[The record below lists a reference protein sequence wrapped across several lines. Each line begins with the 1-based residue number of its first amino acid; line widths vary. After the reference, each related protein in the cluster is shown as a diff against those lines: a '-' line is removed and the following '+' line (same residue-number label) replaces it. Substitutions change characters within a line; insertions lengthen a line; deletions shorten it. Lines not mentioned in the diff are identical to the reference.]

1 MTGERCQSSRPAGE
15 ANLQGFPFIL
25 TPEVLN
31 RGMCFTLSLLPRV
44 IPALLGVGIALPV
57 GATDWIDLF
66 DGKTTAG
73 WTPRSEVVR
82 FEAKD
87 GVLELLSRTNCW
99 VTTEISMSD
108 FEAELE
114 VLLPEDAR
122 RVNFNSGFAY
132 RCTGEE
138 GKPKGYQCEIDLQKP
153 AGIYGIGLGGWLYPG
168 KGGGQGASYRER
180 VQGLLKERDWNHFR
194 VVARGSLVKTY
205 LNGKLVAEVHEKR
218 QVKGY
223 FGIQHHG
230 KGGTVRFRNIRA
242 RRLYPNI
249 LWITAEDM
257 SPYLGCYGDSFANT
271 PNLDRFAEESVRYTR
286 AFAAAPVC
294 SPSRACLIT
303 GMNTV
308 SLGAH
313 QMRSAFPIPDEV
325 VAFPSY
331 MRRAGYYTTN
341 NVKTDYNTGAASRL
355 IEEGWHESTPAAHWR
370 SDRRRAGQPF
380 FAVFNDMTTHQSR
393 TTVWPHEVFVR
404 EIQSKLDAKEIHDPA
419 RVPLPPYYPDTP
431 VIRREWAR
439 MYDCVRVMD
448 KNTGRLLREL
458 EEDGVAEDT
467 IVFFYSDHGTGMPRG
482 KRMLHD
488 SGMRVALMVRF
499 PEKYQH
505 LAPSGPGTVNDELVS
520 FVDFPSTVLN
530 LAGIARPSYMQG
542 RTFLG
547 GTRDARRKFVYGCR
561 DRVDEVFECARSLRS
576 ENYLYIRNY
585 HPHLSHNQPSV
596 FSDLGGARQEISR
609 LAREKLD
616 AMTKAQRD
624 YAGPTK
630 PVEAFYD
637 CSADPDNLVNLLEG
651 KMTKEQEAA
660 LEEHR
665 KAYRLERSR
674 LLDPGAIPEA
684 EMWNWVRNEGRSLR
698 EILLGRADHRPDLEA
713 AWNAAE
719 LVGGGDHAT
728 ALKLLQSGDPSE
740 RYWAVLALRV
750 GGYGNHDR
758 VLDYLDDI
766 SPAVRIEV
774 ADWLAQGGKHEGVAL
789 ARLVRELGHADWW
802 VALRACR
809 AIELMGRKA
818 RTAVPAMKALYR
830 ANRRQKGDGPFYL
843 AFSSGAFLDQLGEA
857 TEAWDFS
864 PGAGAFTPEPKKKQD
879 RDRARI
885 GR

>member
-1 MTGERCQSSRPAGE
+1 MHFILSLFPRLILALMGVGSALPAG
-15 ANLQGFPFIL
+15 
-25 TPEVLN
+25 
-31 RGMCFTLSLLPRV
+31 
-44 IPALLGVGIALPV
+44 
-57 GATDWIDLF
+57 ATGWIDLF
-66 DGKTTAG
+66 DGETTGG

-87 GVLELLSRTNCW
+87 GALELLSRTNCW
-99 VTTEISMSD
+99 VTTDVVMGD

-122 RVNFNSGFAY
+122 SVNFNSGFAF
-132 RCTGEE
+132 RCTGSK

-153 AGIYGIGLGGWLYPG
+153 AGLYGIGLGGWLYPG
-168 KGGGQGASYRER
+168 KGQAQNATYRER
-180 VQGLLKERDWNHFR
+180 VGGLLREGEWNNFR
-194 VVARGSLVKTY
+194 IVARGSLVRTY
-205 LNGKLVAEVHEKR
+205 LNGKLVSQVHEKR
-218 QVKGY
+218 QLRGY

-257 SPYLGCYGDSFANT
+257 SPYLGCYGDAFANT
-271 PNLDRFAEESVRYTR
+271 PNLDKFAKESVRYTR

-303 GMNTV
+303 GMTTV

-331 MRRAGYYTTN
+331 LREAGYFTAN
-341 NVKTDYNTGAASRL
+341 SVKTDYNTAAAPRL
-355 IEEGWHESTPAAHWR
+355 IEEAWHESTPTAHWR
-370 SDRRRAGQPF
+370 SDKRRKGQPF
-380 FAVFNDMTTHQSR
+380 FAVFNDMSTHQSR

-404 EIQSKLDAKEIHDPA
+404 EIQSKLAVDEIHDPG

-439 MYDCVRVMD
+439 MYDCIRVMD

-458 EEDGVAEDT
+458 EEDGLAEDT

-488 SGMRVALMVRF
+488 SGMRVALLVRF

-505 LAPSGPGTVNDELVS
+505 LAPSAPGTLNDELVS

-530 LAGIARPSYMQG
+530 LAGIARPPYMQG
-542 RTFLG
+542 RNFLG
-547 GTRDARRKFVYGCR
+547 LSRDPRRKFVYGCR

-596 FSDLGGARQEISR
+596 FSDLGGTRQEINRISG
-609 LAREKLD
+609 EKLGS
-616 AMTKAQRD
+616 MTKAQRD

-637 CSADPDNLVNLLEG
+637 CTADPENLVNLLEG
-651 KMTKEQEAA
+651 KMTREQETA
-660 LEEHR
+660 LEGHR
-665 KAYRLERSR
+665 KAFRAERSR

-684 EMWNWVRNEGRSLR
+684 EMWGWVRNEGRPLR
-698 EILLGRADHRPDLEA
+698 EILLGKADHRPDLAA
-713 AWNAAE
+713 AWNAAD
-719 LVGGGDHAT
+719 LVGGTDQAS
-728 ALKLLQSGDPSE
+728 ALRLLRSGDPSE

-750 GGYGNHDR
+750 AGYENHDR
-758 VLDYLDDI
+758 ILDYLQDI

-774 ADWLAQGGKHEGVAL
+774 ADWLAQEGKHKGAAL
-789 ARLVRELGHADWW
+789 ACLVRELGHADWW

-809 AIELMGRKA
+809 AIELLGGGA
-818 RTAVPAMKALYR
+818 EAALPAMKVLYHS
-830 ANRRQKGDGPFYL
+830 NRHKKGDGPFYL
-843 AFSSGAFLDQLGEA
+843 AFSSGAFLEQFGEK

-885 GR
+885 GK